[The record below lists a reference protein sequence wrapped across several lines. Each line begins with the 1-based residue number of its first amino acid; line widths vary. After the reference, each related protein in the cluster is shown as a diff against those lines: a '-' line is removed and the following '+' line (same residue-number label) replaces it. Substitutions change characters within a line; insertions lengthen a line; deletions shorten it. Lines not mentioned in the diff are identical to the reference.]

1 MKKFGKN
8 IILEM
13 QIFINHTLSNDKLN
27 DILSTIIEIDQKNHI
42 VDQKNHIKFHHLQI
56 HIANRDQISQCTD

>member
-27 DILSTIIEIDQKNHI
+27 DILSAIIEI
-42 VDQKNHIKFHHLQI
+42 DQKNHIKFHHLQI